1 MNAIVNVGSFISLK
15 KKLKKYLINFL
26 YKKLIIKAIL
36 FNKPKFLFISYKFVF
51 AFMIKKPTKNSL
63 VYPINLD
70 IQRITGYY

>member
-1 MNAIVNVGSFISLK
+1 MIIFSGKENPYLCSTFLIPEIGASIVMTIDL
-15 KKLKKYLINFL
+15 
-26 YKKLIIKAIL
+26 
-36 FNKPKFLFISYKFVF
+36 KPKLSAFCISYKFVF